1 MMIVL
6 LCLLIL
12 VIVALAFACVSLS
25 LRLKALEKRTAAQPA
40 QTEQTP
46 DLQAPSSPT
55 EEEASLANIPP
66 LEATP
71 ETAGEE
77 EVQQDV
83 PKRKMVVVDDDAGM
97 RGYLEQQLS
106 ADFEVLVAED
116 GEQGLALIRESRP
129 AIVVSD
135 VRMPVMTGFELCHAL
150 RQDVETSHI
159 PVILISS
166 LSERE
171 SIIYGL
177 EAGAADYIVKPFDM
191 AVLRTRVRSI
201 LKRNQEQLDQA
212 MLPSALSKMEYKN
225 RQDKELMDRVVAIIK
240 ERLLDSDFSIS
251 DLCQELDMSRSS
263 VYGKIKVLTGHGLND
278 LIKTVRLNEAY
289 ELLLSRELNV
299 SEVAYRVGFSDPKYF
314 STCFKKQFG
323 ISPTKV

>member
-12 VIVALAFACVSLS
+12 VVVALAFACVSLF
-25 LRLKALEKRTAAQPA
+25 LRLKTLEQRIPA
-40 QTEQTP
+40 QSMETERRLDMQVP
-46 DLQAPSSPT
+46 LSLT
-55 EEEASLANIPP
+55 EAEVPLVSIPP
-66 LEATP
+66 LGATP

-77 EVQQDV
+77 EGRQDM
-83 PKRKMVVVDDDAGM
+83 PKHKIVVVDDDAGM
-97 RGYLEQQLS
+97 RDYLGQQLS
-106 ADFEVLVAED
+106 ADFEVLVAEN
-116 GEQGLALIRESRP
+116 GEQGLALIRENCP
-129 AIVVSD
+129 AIVISD
-135 VRMPVMTGFELCHAL
+135 VRMPVMTGYELCHAL
-150 RQDVETSHI
+150 RQNVETSRI
-159 PVILISS
+159 PVILISF

-171 SIIYGL
+171 NIIYGL
-177 EAGAADYIVKPFDM
+177 EAGATDYIVKPFDM
-191 AVLRTRVRSI
+191 TVLHTRIRSI
-201 LKRNQEQLDQA
+201 LKRNQEQLDKA
-212 MLPSALSKMEYKN
+212 VMAPVLSKMEYKN

-240 ERLLDSDFSIS
+240 ERLLDSDFSINE
-251 DLCQELDMSRSS
+251 LCQELDMSRST